1 MIQKSWKSQSE
12 LEVGIPK
19 VEVGIPKVEVGIPK
33 VEVGIPK
40 VKVDN
45 SCPTESESY

>member
-1 MIQKSWKSQSE
+1 MIQKSWKSQSK

-19 VEVGIPKVEVGIPK
+19 VEVGIPKVEVGIS
-33 VEVGIPK
+33 K

-45 SCPTESESY
+45 SCPTENESY